1 MPSITEET
9 SSSISSFQSNP
20 EMSDGTSV
28 STVGESPTKFD
39 PLEVEKMEVV
49 GLGSVSASTTRLN
62 PHSMS
67 MEEVMACAGPNTH
80 LTF

>member
-1 MPSITEET
+1 MEE
-9 SSSISSFQSNP
+9 
-20 EMSDGTSV
+20 G
-28 STVGESPTKFD
+28 
-39 PLEVEKMEVV
+39 EKMEVV
-49 GLGSVSASTTRLN
+49 GLGSVSASTNCLN